1 MSLFSGGFMK
11 FKLIEGE
18 AKTLS
23 DNEVIENLIERIE
36 VITSA
41 IVLFNN
47 SDWKPEE
54 VAMWLQYEKD
64 LALVEAKLFEE
75 KQQ

>member
-1 MSLFSGGFMK
+1 MK
-11 FKLIEGE
+11 FKLIQGE
-18 AKTLS
+18 TKVLS
-23 DNEVIENLIERIE
+23 DTEVMENLIKRITI
-36 VITSA
+36 ITDA

-64 LALVEAKLFEE
+64 LALTEAKLFEE
-75 KQQ
+75 KHQ